1 MQNMDISNEIR
12 DFFDTAYDVGSL
24 AFLGLTTKVENPFRD
39 QFAYYLYKK
48 YSSSLKISR
57 EYSNGQNLRVD
68 LAIIEGKKKHFIEF
82 KACYSFDLL
91 RYDYKLYQNEI
102 LKDRDKY
109 TNKDLN
115 NVTYILL
122 SIRTD
127 ICPIEYYKDIIKYYG
142 DVVRAFNKYSSDDQ
156 KKLSFESVNRWFDGS
171 DGLIV
176 KSSGSRDL
184 GKAYNVNVYL
194 DYFIIG

>member
-1 MQNMDISNEIR
+1 MDISIDLK
-12 DFFDTAYDVGSL
+12 DFFDTAYDMGSL

-68 LAIIEGKKKHFIEF
+68 LAMLEGNNKYLIEF

-91 RYDYKLYQNEI
+91 RYDYKLYQTQI
-102 LKDRDKY
+102 FKDRDKY
-109 TNKDLN
+109 ADKDLF

-122 SIRTD
+122 SIRTE
-127 ICPIEYYKDIIKYYG
+127 ICPINNYKDVIKYYG
-142 DVVRAFNKYSSDDQ
+142 DMVKAFDNYTSDQQ
-156 KKLSFESVNRWFDGS
+156 KNLSFDSVNRWFDGN
-171 DGLIV
+171 DGLKV
-176 KSSGSRDL
+176 KSSGSFDL
-184 GKAYNVNVYL
+184 GKAYGVNVYL
-194 DYFIIG
+194 DYFIIE

>member
-1 MQNMDISNEIR
+1 MDISNEFR
-12 DFFDTAYDVGSL
+12 DYFKTAYDMGSL

-68 LAIIEGKKKHFIEF
+68 LAILDGESKFLIEF

-91 RYDYKLYQNEI
+91 SSDYKLYQTEI
-102 LKDRDKY
+102 LKDRKKY
-109 TNKDLN
+109 VNKNLS

-127 ICPIEYYKDIIKYYG
+127 IRPADKYKDVIKYYKYMKK
-142 DVVRAFNKYSSDDQ
+142 AFNNYTSEQQ
-156 KKLSFESVNRWFDGS
+156 KSLSFKSVNQWFDGS
-171 DGLIV
+171 NVLKV
-176 KSSGSRDL
+176 KDSDSFYL
-184 GKAYNVNVYL
+184 GIAYGVNVFL